1 VSTEKDIGS
10 NLIVDAA
17 SRSGGGLASAACL
30 QQEKLKM
37 RRDDLMKPDLLCKV
51 LVLGSALTVGALL
64 MMVIAAVLH
73 GGAS

>member
-1 VSTEKDIGS
+1 
-10 NLIVDAA
+10 
-17 SRSGGGLASAACL
+17 
-30 QQEKLKM
+30 M

-51 LVLGSALTVGALL
+51 LVLGSALTVGVLL